1 MEVRR
6 MKEEGG
12 WFVGRGKGRDG
23 SDGRRVV
30 MGGLTSHNCT
40 GAQRLQGSRGCLG
53 FGTVTAAEG
62 WLWSSVYTKSGHSRV
77 VHTHLGTECW
87 ERLTLYPTDR
97 TRPGHEMLNL
107 A

>member
-77 VHTHLGTECW
+77 VRTHLG
-87 ERLTLYPTDR
+87 DR
-97 TRPGHEMLNL
+97 QAQNAGTSHIVSRR
-107 A
+107 